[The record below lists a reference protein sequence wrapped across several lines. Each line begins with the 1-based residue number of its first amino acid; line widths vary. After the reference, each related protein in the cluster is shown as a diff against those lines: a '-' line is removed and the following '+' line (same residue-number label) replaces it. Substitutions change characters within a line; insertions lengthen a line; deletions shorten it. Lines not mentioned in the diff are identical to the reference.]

1 MLKIHT
7 LGTSH
12 GDSTFSRFNTS
23 TAYETCG
30 VLYLVDAGA
39 PVEALLRRKHLL
51 IKDVRAVFITHL
63 HDDHAGGLTGLV
75 KQATKYPKDRV
86 FPLTLHFPE
95 ESAIAA
101 FKGWFSA
108 VHENAEHEILE
119 YRAVDD
125 GHVYEDE
132 YLSVSAIRTRH
143 LRTRGRT
150 EGDPCSFA
158 YVLHFKKENK
168 TILHT
173 GDLWNDFSD
182 FPKIA
187 SEQHFDACLCEA
199 THYRPE
205 DAIDLLKASRFD
217 QLIFIHIANRWHTA
231 VEGYWAKDDGEQR
244 LLSYHMDMPY
254 PVMIAHD
261 GETFYI
267 R

>member
-39 PVEALLRRKHLL
+39 PVEALLRRKGLL
-51 IKDVRAVFITHL
+51 AKDVRGIFITHMEV
-63 HDDHAGGLTGLV
+63 DHAGGLTGMI
-75 KQATKYPKDRV
+75 KQVRKYPKDRT
-86 FPLTLHFPE
+86 FPLTVFFPE
-95 ESAIAA
+95 ETAIAA
-101 FKGWFSA
+101 FKGWFA
-108 VHENAEHEILE
+108 ALHEEAENEFLE

-125 GHVYEDE
+125 GAVYEDE
-132 YLSVSAIRTRH
+132 YLAVNAIRTCH
-143 LRTRGRT
+143 VRTRGRT

-158 YVLHFKKENK
+158 YVLHFKKENR
-168 TILHT
+168 TVLHT

-187 SEQHFDACLCEA
+187 SEQHFDVCLCEA
-199 THYRPE
+199 THYKPE
-205 DAIDLLKASRFD
+205 DSTELLRNSKFD
-217 QLIFIHIANRWHTA
+217 RLIFIHIADRWHNI
-231 VEGYWAKDDGEQR
+231 VQGSWKNIDGEQK
-244 LLSYHMDMPY
+244 LLSYFEGFPY
-254 PVMIAHD
+254 PVNIAHD

-267 R
+267 L